1 LDFCVEVF
9 TRAACERKSGQLS
22 SLMCDVTIAA
32 HARCSRRRSVG
43 RLCVGYYTL
52 IHSVS
57 RWLVYK

>member
-32 HARCSRRRSVG
+32 HARSSRRRSVG
-43 RLCVGYYTL
+43 RLCVCYYTL
-52 IHSVS
+52 IH
-57 RWLVYK
+57 